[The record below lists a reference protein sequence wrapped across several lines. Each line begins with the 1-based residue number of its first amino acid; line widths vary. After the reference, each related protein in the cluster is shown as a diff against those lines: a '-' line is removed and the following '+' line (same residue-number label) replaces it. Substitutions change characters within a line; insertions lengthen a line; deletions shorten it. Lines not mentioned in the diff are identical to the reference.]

1 MTDRAFD
8 LNNWL
13 ETYKETVASF
23 SKAQQEGFRALERF
37 ARFNYAVAGDCLEA
51 GLAQAKA
58 ALSARAAVGT
68 QAAADLLAK
77 QAELSNQLSEKLRAR
92 AQEFSGLAAEV
103 QESVSA
109 LAAEA
114 ATRAAGT
121 KKAA

>member
-1 MTDRAFD
+1 MTDRTFD
-8 LNNWL
+8 LNSWL

-23 SKAQQEGFRALERF
+23 GKAQQDGFKALERF

-68 QAAADLLAK
+68 EAVAELLAK
-77 QAELSNQLSEKLRAR
+77 QAELSKELSEKLRAR
-92 AQEFSGLAAEV
+92 AQEFSTLASEV
-103 QESVSA
+103 QESVSSF
-109 LAAEA
+109 AAEA
-114 ATRAAGT
+114 ATRGAGT